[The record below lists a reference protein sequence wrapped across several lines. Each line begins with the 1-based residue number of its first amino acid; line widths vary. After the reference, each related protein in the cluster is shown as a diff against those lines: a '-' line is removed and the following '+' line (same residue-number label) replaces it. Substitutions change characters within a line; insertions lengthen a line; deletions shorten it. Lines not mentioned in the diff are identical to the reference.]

1 MCFFIPLYLVLN
13 CVCKIWKKDKNAR
26 KFLEKWKRKVYNL
39 INTERKC
46 TGDGIMGKKNV
57 KENVAMKGNKPVSQ
71 KAQLEQIRKR
81 NLVILALGTVL
92 VIVSIVMSTLS
103 SIAKEQQLT
112 VTMALDQ
119 YRLGSKA
126 LTSAVQSYAVTGE
139 TQYKDEYNAELTT
152 IQNRD
157 KALAILT
164 AEGLEDAE
172 WKMLDEIQALS
183 NGLVPLEEQAMA
195 DVEAGNLVAA
205 QNAVFGH
212 EYEEAVVQ
220 INAKTENLISTV
232 QARLANASNV
242 CNILQIVSQVVLM
255 AAFLF
260 IAKQFLNVIKFAE
273 RELLV
278 PIEKVSAE
286 MQYLAQGDFNQVL
299 DMYADE
305 SEVGTMVASI
315 ETMKKNNK
323 EMIGEISNTLVS
335 MGDGNYNFR
344 LEKQYVGAFIE
355 IKDSIERIGQKMRET
370 LLTIRDVSG
379 QIDAGAEQLACAAQD
394 LADGTTRQAAQVSDL
409 VDIIEVMT
417 QSMETSAAEAEE
429 SVQLS
434 NKAGVIVMESSE
446 KMEELKVAIAEIS
459 KCSEQIGTIINTI
472 DDIASQTNLLSLN
485 AAIEAARAGEAG
497 KGFAVVADQVKKL
510 AEESAAAAGR
520 TNVLIETTIATVE
533 KGIAI
538 ADGTVE
544 KMNEVVE
551 SAQAA
556 TDKMTQISEKLR
568 NDVNNM
574 HDINA
579 SIADVSSVVDNNSA
593 TSEETAAVSEEQKA
607 QVDTMVSIMESFS
620 I

>member
-1 MCFFIPLYLVLN
+1 MA
-13 CVCKIWKKDKNAR
+13 KKK
-26 KFLEKWKRKVYNL
+26 
-39 INTERKC
+39 
-46 TGDGIMGKKNV
+46 V
-57 KENVAMKGNKPVSQ
+57 KENTPMKGKKVIGQ
-71 KAQLEQIRKR
+71 KAQLEQIRKK
-81 NLVILALGTVL
+81 NIIILIIGIVLMAVMLGASL
-92 VIVSIVMSTLS
+92 MNGM
-103 SIAKEQQLT
+103 AKSQQLT

-119 YRLGSKA
+119 YRLGSKG
-126 LTSAVQSYAVTGE
+126 LTAAVQSYAVTGE
-139 TQYKDEYNAELTT
+139 TTYKDDYYAEINT

-157 KALAILT
+157 KALAILQE
-164 AEGLEDAE
+164 EGLEDSE
-172 WKMLDEIQALS
+172 WTILDQISGLS
-183 NGLVPLEEQAMA
+183 NGLVPLEEEAMA
-195 DVEAGNLVAA
+195 SVERGDLEAA
-205 QNAVFGH
+205 QEAVFGH
-212 EYEEAVVQ
+212 EYEAAVDQ
-220 INAKTENLISTV
+220 INDLTDTLINTV
-232 QARLANASNV
+232 QDRLDAASTTTSL
-242 CNILQIVSQVVLM
+242 LQTASQIALLL
-255 AAFLF
+255 AFLF
-260 IAKQFLNVIKFAE
+260 IAKQFLDVIKFSE
-273 RELLV
+273 TELLE
-278 PIEKVSAE
+278 PIVKVSEE
-286 MQYLAQGDFNQVL
+286 MKYLAKGDFNQVL
-299 DMYADE
+299 NMTADE

-323 EMIGEISNTLVS
+323 EMIGEISSTLVS

-355 IKDSIERIGQKMRET
+355 IKESIERIGAKMRET

-417 QSMETSAAEAEE
+417 QSMETSASEAEE
-429 SVQLS
+429 SVNLS
-434 NKAGVIVMESSE
+434 NRAGEIVMESSQ

-533 KGIAI
+533 KGISI
-538 ADGTVE
+538 ADATVE

-551 SAQAA
+551 SAQVA